1 MALAPPNT
9 AVRFRSTGGEDGVGA
24 RGWGLRASLCYG
36 PRMADASERPK
47 AIDCWLNPT
56 TGLAE
61 QRPEFLVRVARDY
74 FHREKE
80 AFTPTPIEEL
90 LRQMDAA
97 GVERAIITMNPHD
110 PEPVAALARAFPGR
124 FIGSTTIDPMAG
136 MEALRL
142 LERLVA
148 THGLRLARVVPFL
161 VNRPP
166 NDKVYYPLYAKCIE
180 LDLPISVNTGIPGPP
195 MPAEPQRPL
204 YLDEVC
210 LFYPEL
216 KLIMAH
222 GADPWWGEAIRLLL
236 KYPNLYM
243 MTSAYAPKY
252 LPQELIHFMNTRGA
266 HKILF
271 ASDHPFLSFERCLN
285 EAAALPLRE
294 GVLAKYLR
302 ENALALFRW
311 D

>member
-1 MALAPPNT
+1 MGET
-9 AVRFRSTGGEDGVGA
+9 GSTPGA
-24 RGWGLRASLCYG
+24 
-36 PRMADASERPK
+36 RPK
-47 AIDCWLNPT
+47 AIDCWLNPS
-56 TGLAE
+56 TGVAE
-61 QRPEFLVRVARDY
+61 YRPEFLVRVARNY
-74 FHREKE
+74 FHREE
-80 AFTPTPIEEL
+80 EIFAHTPIHEL
-90 LRQMDAA
+90 LAQMDAA
-97 GVERAIITMNPHD
+97 GVERAIVAEPAR
-110 PEPVAALARAFPGR
+110 PEPIAELARTFPGR
-124 FIGSTTIDPMAG
+124 FICSTVVDPTTG
-136 MEALRL
+136 MEAVRL

-148 THGLRLARVVPFL
+148 KHGLRLARVVPFL

-166 NDKVYYPLYAKCIE
+166 NDKVYYPVYAKCIE

-216 KLIMAH
+216 KLVMAH

-252 LPQELIHFMNTRGA
+252 LPSELIQFMNTRGS

-271 ASDHPFLSFERCLN
+271 ASDHPVLSFERCLA

-294 GVLAKYLR
+294 GVLDKYLR
-302 ENALALFRW
+302 QNALNLFRW

>member
-1 MALAPPNT
+1 MSDPAGAS
-9 AVRFRSTGGEDGVGA
+9 AVRV
-24 RGWGLRASLCYG
+24 
-36 PRMADASERPK
+36 P
-47 AIDCWLNPT
+47 AIDCWLNPS
-56 TGLAE
+56 TGVAG

-74 FHREKE
+74 FKREKE
-80 AFTPTPIEEL
+80 IFEPTPIEEL
-90 LRQMDAA
+90 LQQMDAA
-97 GVERAIITMNPHD
+97 GVERAIVTMDPHD

-124 FIGSTTIDPMAG
+124 FICSTVIDPMTG
-136 MEALRL
+136 MEAVRL
-142 LERLVA
+142 LERLVSK
-148 THGLRLARVVPFL
+148 HDLRLARVVPFL

-204 YLDEVC
+204 HLDEVC

-243 MTSAYAPKY
+243 MTSAYLPKY
-252 LPQELIHFMNTRGA
+252 LPDELVRFMNTRGQT
-266 HKILF
+266 KVMF
-271 ASDHPFLSFERCLN
+271 ATDFPFLPFDRAIA
-285 EAAALPLRE
+285 EAKALPFRE
-294 GVLAKYLR
+294 GVLERYLR
-302 ENALALFRW
+302 ENALEFFRW
-311 D
+311 DEGGGC

>member
-1 MALAPPNT
+1 METT
-9 AVRFRSTGGEDGVGA
+9 AA
-24 RGWGLRASLCYG
+24 RPL
-36 PRMADASERPK
+36 
-47 AIDCWLNPT
+47 AIDCWLNPSM
-56 TGLAE
+56 GLSQ

-80 AFTPTPIEEL
+80 VFEHTPIEEL

-97 GVERAIITMNPHD
+97 GVERAIVTMDPHD
-110 PEPVAALARAFPGR
+110 PGPIAELARAFPGK
-124 FIGSTTIDPMAG
+124 FICSAVIDPARG
-136 MEALRL
+136 METLRL
-142 LERLVA
+142 LERRVA
-148 THGLRLARVVPFL
+148 HDGLRLARIVPFL

-166 NDKVYYPLYAKCIE
+166 NDKIYYPVYAKCIE
-180 LDLPISVNTGIPGPP
+180 LDLPISINTGIPGPP

-216 KLIMAH
+216 KLVMAH

-252 LPQELIHFMNTRGA
+252 LPAELIHFMNTRGSQ
-266 HKILF
+266 KILF
-271 ASDHPFLSFERCLN
+271 ASDHPVLSFERCLA
-285 EAAALPLRE
+285 EAAALPLRD
-294 GVLAKYLR
+294 GVLARYLR
-302 ENALALFRW
+302 ENALGLFRW

>member
-1 MALAPPNT
+1 MSAAPV
-9 AVRFRSTGGEDGVGA
+9 A
-24 RGWGLRASLCYG
+24 
-36 PRMADASERPK
+36 

-56 TGLAE
+56 FRASDY
-61 QRPEFLVRVARDY
+61 RPEFLVRVAREY
-74 FHREKE
+74 FHRERE
-80 AFTPTPIEEL
+80 MFEVTPLTTL
-90 LRQMDAA
+90 LRQMDDA
-97 GVERAIITMNPHD
+97 GVERAILTIDAAH
-110 PEPVAALARAFPGR
+110 PEPYQEVRQAFPGR
-124 FIGSTTIDPMAG
+124 FILSAMLDPLGGMAT
-136 MEALRL
+136 LRT
-142 LERLVA
+142 LEKLVA
-148 THGLRLARVVPFL
+148 HHDVRLARVTPFL

-180 LDLPISVNTGIPGPP
+180 LGIPISVNTGIPGPP

-210 LFYPEL
+210 LFFPEL
-216 KLIMAH
+216 VLVMAH

-252 LPQELIHFMNTRGA
+252 LPAELIQFMNTRGQT
-266 HKILF
+266 KVLF
-271 ASDHPFLSFERCLN
+271 ASDHPVLSFERCLG

-294 GVLAKYLR
+294 GVLQRYLR
-302 ENALALFRW
+302 DNALAVFRW